1 MSGVRAWIVHQKG
14 RLAKMT
20 SKKRDSEKG
29 TAQASLSA
37 DSDLRRLFFH
47 EDDYCM
53 VELVLPE
60 RQNEVEE
67 DMENIAGFSEAHRK
81 EAGYT
86 GLYVRKEDTDGLT
99 GLGIMVADIETAVSS
114 FAQPYDVVT
123 TGYGSSYRV
132 ECPRIKAFG
141 PNEETVLFC
150 EHKDGILHKAWL
162 TLEFEDR
169 DRYEWS
175 LTLLR
180 TLAGIAPLALADW
193 NWGIH
198 LELRDDA
205 ALAAYLNNY
214 VDEETDDL

>member
-1 MSGVRAWIVHQKG
+1 MASHEH
-14 RLAKMT
+14 
-20 SKKRDSEKG
+20 DSEKG

-37 DSDLRRLFFH
+37 DSEVRKLFFH

-53 VELVLPE
+53 LELVLPGQQGE
-60 RQNEVEE
+60 AEE
-67 DMENIAGFSEAHRK
+67 EMGHIASFSEEHRT

-86 GLYVRKEDTDGLT
+86 DVYVRKSDADGLT
-99 GLGIMVADIETAVSS
+99 ELGIRVTDIEAAIAA
-114 FAQPYDVVT
+114 FAKPYDVVS

-132 ECPRIKAFG
+132 ECPQIQAFG

-169 DRYEWS
+169 DRYQWS
-175 LTLLR
+175 LKLLR
-180 TLAGIAPLALADW
+180 TLAGLAPLALADW
-193 NWGIH
+193 TWGVH

-205 ALAAYLNNY
+205 ALAAYLDQY
-214 VDEETDDL
+214 LDEEESDT